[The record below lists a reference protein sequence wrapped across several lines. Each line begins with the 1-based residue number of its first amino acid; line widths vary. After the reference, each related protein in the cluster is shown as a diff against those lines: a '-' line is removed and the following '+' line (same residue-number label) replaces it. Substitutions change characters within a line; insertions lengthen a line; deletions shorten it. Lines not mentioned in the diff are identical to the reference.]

1 LDQRLAPHEKLDV
14 HEYLAFKNVCAT
26 KAMAMSKLVKDP
38 ALKALLE
45 DDLRMSQQHIREIS
59 GVLSNALQ

>member
-1 LDQRLAPHEKLDV
+1 MNQQLAPHEKLDV

-38 ALKALLE
+38 GLKALLE
-45 DDLRMSQQHIREIS
+45 DDIRISKGQIQEI
-59 GVLSNALQ
+59 GNILSATLQ

>member
-1 LDQRLAPHEKLDV
+1 MNQQLAPHEKLDV

-38 ALKALLE
+38 QLKNLLE
-45 DDLRMSQQHIREIS
+45 YDLKIGHRQIQEIS
-59 GVLSNALQ
+59 NILSTTLQ